1 MVAEVDFIIV
11 GAGTAGCILAS
22 RLSENPA
29 NTVLMLEAGNEKT
42 PIHSYSCGICEL
54 NDKQQY
60 QLVVFHL

>member
-29 NTVLMLEAGNEKT
+29 NTVLMLEAGNEDRH
-42 PIHSYSCGICEL
+42 PFIHIPADL
-54 NDKQQY
+54 
-60 QLVVFHL
+60 